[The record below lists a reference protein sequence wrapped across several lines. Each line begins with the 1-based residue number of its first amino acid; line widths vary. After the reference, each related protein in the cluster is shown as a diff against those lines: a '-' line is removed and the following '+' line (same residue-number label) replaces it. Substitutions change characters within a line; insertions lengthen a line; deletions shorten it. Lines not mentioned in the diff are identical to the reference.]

1 MKIELGKDSA
11 GAFTGPPV
19 EREIAWTLGGEDY
32 TATVFVRRLSY
43 AAAVGEIQAYRDKSD
58 ALAVRI
64 AASICDKDGAPIFTP
79 GDITGEANPER
90 GPLDAALTWALLT
103 AINEVN
109 LPGKSAT
116 ATSSGT
122 SSSSRES
129 AAAPL
134 PKRKSG

>member
-19 EREIAWTLGGEDY
+19 EREISWTLGGEDY
-32 TATVFVRRLSY
+32 TATVFLRRLSY
-43 AAAVGEIQAYRDKSD
+43 AAAIGEIQAYREKAD

-64 AASICDKDGAPIFTP
+64 AASICDKDGVPIFTAD
-79 GDITGEANPER
+79 DITGAADPDR

-109 LPGKSAT
+109 GLGKSMDSR
-116 ATSSGT
+116 SSGT
-122 SSSSRES
+122 SLSSPGSE
-129 AAAPL
+129 AEPL
-134 PKRKSG
+134 PRRKSG